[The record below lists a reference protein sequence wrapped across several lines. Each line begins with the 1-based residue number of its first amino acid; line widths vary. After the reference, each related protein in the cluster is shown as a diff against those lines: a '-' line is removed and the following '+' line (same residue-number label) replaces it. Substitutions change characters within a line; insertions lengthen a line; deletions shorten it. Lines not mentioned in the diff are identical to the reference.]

1 MRVTRGQLR
10 RLIREELT
18 REGGAI
24 EKVRGA
30 IEKRRGGGAEKQKT
44 KADLEKLVA
53 EDPDK
58 RALGSAKFGGMPP
71 NVTADRAKQM
81 ARRKLGMP
89 ASVSAGS
96 TTVATTTEDETY
108 YVVLEKQ

>member
-30 IEKRRGGGAEKQKT
+30 IEKRRDGGAEKQ
-44 KADLEKLVA
+44 
-53 EDPDK
+53 
-58 RALGSAKFGGMPP
+58 
-71 NVTADRAKQM
+71 
-81 ARRKLGMP
+81 
-89 ASVSAGS
+89 
-96 TTVATTTEDETY
+96 
-108 YVVLEKQ
+108 